1 MTAEPHTGD
10 PTAGEHRL
18 RADRV
23 VWREVGDEVIVFDSD
38 RSEYLATN
46 PAGTVLWPLLA
57 AGATLAELGRALSE
71 RWRLSPAQ
79 GAAAAAAFVAELR
92 AQGLL
97 ED

>member
-1 MTAEPHTGD
+1 MTAERRTGD
-10 PTAGEHRL
+10 STDGELRL
-18 RADRV
+18 RAEGV
-23 VWREVGDEVIVFDSD
+23 VWREVGDEVIVFGAD

-57 AGATLAELGRALSE
+57 AGATLAEIGRALSD
-71 RWRLSPAQ
+71 RWGLSSEQ
-79 GAAAAAAFVAELR
+79 GREDAAAFVAELR